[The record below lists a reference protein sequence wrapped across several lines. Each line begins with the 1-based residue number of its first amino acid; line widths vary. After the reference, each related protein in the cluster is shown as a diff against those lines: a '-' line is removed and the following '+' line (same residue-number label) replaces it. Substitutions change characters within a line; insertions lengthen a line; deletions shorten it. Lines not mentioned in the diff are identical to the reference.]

1 MKIENRSAFAAFI
14 GDDDRTERR
23 AYPRIRAIGR
33 VAFIRS
39 RGDNGLCRILN
50 ISDGGAMIDTALALA
65 TGERIELTISH
76 SHRFVAR
83 VAWRNGRRSGL
94 AFQEATDCLAL
105 LRRLVDDQ
113 RAGRSYEPRLA
124 IRGRVLA
131 TTAAGTSFAELEGI
145 SQTEMV
151 LRHSAAVRPGD
162 SVQISL
168 ADGLRSN
175 GVVVSSES
183 GCSLVRLASTLPLDR
198 LGSARALLRPSDP
211 APVEPAHAAAL

>member
-1 MKIENRSAFAAFI
+1 MKIEGRSAFAAFL
-14 GDDDRTERR
+14 GDGDRAERR
-23 AYPRIRAIGR
+23 AYPRVRAIGR

-39 RGDNGLCRILN
+39 RGDNGLCRIVN
-50 ISDGGAMIDTALALA
+50 ISNGGAMIDTALALV

-83 VAWRNGRRSGL
+83 VAWRGDRKSGL
-94 AFQEATDCLAL
+94 AFQGTTDCMAL

-113 RAGRSYEPRLA
+113 RAGRTYEPRLA
-124 IRGRVLA
+124 LSDRVVA
-131 TTAAGTSFAELEGI
+131 TTAAGTFFAELESI

-162 SVQISL
+162 SIQISL

-175 GVVVSSES
+175 GVAVSSES
-183 GCSLVRLASTLPLDR
+183 GCSLVRLASTVPLDR
-198 LGSARALLRPSDP
+198 LGSARAFRQPSDP
-211 APVEPAHAAAL
+211 APVEPDHAAAL